1 MQFDLVH
8 GLQTVGSVGVYAG
21 DQAGALSAYEEG
33 LPIIRKLT
41 AADPGN
47 TEWQRRLSSNLVM
60 IGDMRLALGD
70 RALALALAV
79 YEESLAIMRKLAAAD
94 PGNAE
99 WQHGVSSSLVKVGDV
114 RLAANDRAG
123 ALAAY
128 GESLAIMRKLA
139 AADPDN
145 RGG

>member
-1 MQFDLVH
+1 
-8 GLQTVGSVGVYAG
+8 
-21 DQAGALSAYEEG
+21 
-33 LPIIRKLT
+33 
-41 AADPGN
+41 
-47 TEWQRRLSSNLVM
+47 M

-99 WQHGVSSSLVKVGDV
+99 WQHGVSSSSVKVGDV